1 MSVFANAIAPTAYFW
16 PGVLPMMLGLAMPA
30 TVLAAIIE
38 RPFVTRA
45 GVTRHA
51 LWYSFQANFLSL
63 LIGYAT
69 MPCAVQAIFDI
80 GPLWSLIAITIS
92 IVSEGVYYQQRWVP
106 GEELK
111 WGWVAVA
118 NIISSVV
125 LLLLPSIA
133 LSIKSGK
140 PDLERGLD
148 PYQDVLFWGS
158 VVGSVLIFV
167 LSFFMPRILRRRTKA
182 HEAPEPLQ
190 VTIAQ

>member
-1 MSVFANAIAPTAYFW
+1 MSVFANAIAPTAYFF
-16 PGVLPMMLGLAMPA
+16 PGVLPLMLGLALPA

-45 GVTRHA
+45 GVSRHA
-51 LWYSFQANFLSL
+51 LWYSLQANFLSL

-80 GPLWSLIAITIS
+80 GPLWSLIAIIIS

-118 NIISSVV
+118 NIVSSVV

-133 LSIKSGK
+133 LSIKSGQ
-140 PDLERGLD
+140 PDLERVLD
-148 PYQDVLFWGS
+148 PYQEVLFWGS

-182 HEAPEPLQ
+182 QEAPEPLQ
-190 VTIAQ
+190 ATIAQ